1 MRKIYYFPGLISA
14 LLIPVLFW
22 YYIHPYI
29 DKTVYNVVDFGLP
42 MKLANDKGNFNST
55 LEPLR
60 RWNFKKIKVGSGKA
74 KENSSL
80 YVSEIQKLQ
89 KKNEKNTAIEF
100 ILNKDNT
107 YGDFVS
113 LLNDMAIAKHESY
126 ALDLDKTGNF
136 LVPVIYKTPVIIEES
151 ECLLCNDVITD
162 YYEPT
167 FSNEICDFIN
177 RQYYRTIFENASK
190 LPKGAY
196 YILFAFLLFLNIS
209 MLSIK
214 ERFQL
219 KLQ

>member
-29 DKTVYNVVDFGLP
+29 DKTVYNVVDIGLP
-42 MKLANDKGNFNST
+42 AKLRKDNYNQNATF
-55 LEPLR
+55 EPLR
-60 RWNFKKIKVGSGKA
+60 NWNYKKIAVPPNEA
-74 KENSSL
+74 KNNSDFF
-80 YVSEIQKLQ
+80 VSEIKAMQKR
-89 KKNEKNTAIEF
+89 NEKNSGIEF
-100 ILNKDNT
+100 ILSDKNT
-107 YGDFVS
+107 YADLIS
-113 LLNDMAIAKHESY
+113 ILNDMHISKNDMYAIDTE
-126 ALDLDKTGNF
+126 KTGNIF
-136 LVPVIYKTPVIIEES
+136 AVHYYVEPTKEKES
-151 ECLLCNDVITD
+151 EYLLCNDLIYEVE
-162 YYEPT
+162 EPT
-167 FSNEICDFIN
+167 FMDKFLAFNQHF
-177 RQYYRTIFENASK
+177 QTVFENVSE